1 MFFPLSNLF
10 LEIHQ
15 IKSDLAIIAQK
26 VTSSDF
32 HCFLNCFSS
41 RAVETCD
48 VGLIDSVNYLMYL
61 HFNLLKR
68 ITIFFFYEQD
78 WKDSCGGSRFLDFW
92 RNASGE
98 YFSPLHFY
106 LLFSLLVTQTEL
118 YGFI

>member
-1 MFFPLSNLF
+1 MIVIIVFSLYNLF
-10 LEIHQ
+10 LEIPQ
-15 IKSDLAIIAQK
+15 MKSDLAIIAQK

-78 WKDSCGGSRFLDFW
+78 WKDSCGGSRFLLDFW

-106 LLFSLLVTQTEL
+106 L
-118 YGFI
+118 FI